1 MQGNLYDQHTT
12 VCVEIFWLPR
22 SWIVVWPRFSC
33 RKRGSPS
40 TFYREQAAALELV
53 TLGSIHTPFR
63 IRGKS
68 KWAHLPKMVGPR
80 VSNNYPVGIQ
90 KPTLVKL
97 LLSCV
102 LSSDG
107 VGPLAPSRIHDLAP
121 FSRVARTAGT
131 GVLRIHAAEIT
142 CYFQF
147 ATPILIILLM
157 ELHLGFS
164 VHSSIRL
171 FGAAALRGSD
181 HTSTSKPSD
190 WLSGPRMDTGIASW

>member
-1 MQGNLYDQHTT
+1 
-12 VCVEIFWLPR
+12 
-22 SWIVVWPRFSC
+22 
-33 RKRGSPS
+33 
-40 TFYREQAAALELV
+40 
-53 TLGSIHTPFR
+53 
-63 IRGKS
+63 
-68 KWAHLPKMVGPR
+68 MVGPR

-121 FSRVARTAGT
+121 FSRLARTAGT
-131 GVLRIHAAEIT
+131 GLLRIHAAEIT

-157 ELHLGFS
+157 ELHLGFP
-164 VHSSIRL
+164 SIL
-171 FGAAALRGSD
+171 VLGYLVLRPCGVPITHQPVNQVID
-181 HTSTSKPSD
+181 YLDLGWTPE
-190 WLSGPRMDTGIASW
+190 